1 MEGSALRH
9 ETLRQAYI
17 HKADKAV
24 IMGHDSSIAS
34 DNIGG
39 GNEINDEMID
49 AKSIFIYKAIKK
61 LNPTLQILTEIYYS
75 TNIDFLLPKGKT
87 HEGFNFSTLYAAGE
101 VYIASTIDTLTAQ
114 AFFNPHIVTI
124 LQQIL
129 VGKGE
134 KKSETDNTENEIL
147 KCFDDKLQQSNLWQ
161 ILVPEEF
168 VNQNYDKLFKHLLEK
183 SLIAIGLY
191 RLPGATDNKYPYCY
205 TNPDPKTSI
214 TYKDR
219 VFVLGKE
226 IPNDLI
232 IDVK

>member
-1 MEGSALRH
+1 MVCGLHSSIYHFILPLRAKYLKSYQQDIVIISPLIKKDIWESISRFPRVFLVEGSALQH

-34 DNIGG
+34 DKIGG

-114 AFFNPHIVTI
+114 AFYNPHIVTI

-134 KKSETDNTENEIL
+134 KKTETDNTENEVL
-147 KCFDDKLQQSNLWQ
+147 KCFDDKLQ
-161 ILVPEEF
+161 
-168 VNQNYDKLFKHLLEK
+168 
-183 SLIAIGLY
+183 
-191 RLPGATDNKYPYCY
+191 
-205 TNPDPKTSI
+205 
-214 TYKDR
+214 
-219 VFVLGKE
+219 
-226 IPNDLI
+226 
-232 IDVK
+232 